1 MPRYD
6 LFEQRYSV
14 ANEDKCADNIPQT
27 LLCDSPTLYV
37 LRDAYGHDNT
47 VAWLFV
53 HLSAIALMIG
63 VRKGDDIMSHQL
75 TSLARVILHNY
86 PQLRATDLM
95 LFFSR
100 FKAGYYGRFYGTF
113 DPMVVSDALNQFAEW
128 CRLQRGLILTQ
139 RHIEQQRHL
148 PPPDTSRC
156 ISYSEFLALRS
167 RRLQLRLCRQHFF
180 SRHHCRDQPTAG
192 S

>member
-1 MPRYD
+1 MNENFSSQQVSKYSFNSFADFARAYGKEAITASINGVNTLTLVAHPTAPR
-6 LFEQRYSV
+6 
-14 ANEDKCADNIPQT
+14 
-27 LLCDSPTLYV
+27 LCDIDSL
-37 LRDAYGHDNT
+37 YGHR
-47 VAWLFV
+47 A
-53 HLSAIALMIG
+53 
-63 VRKGDDIMSHQL
+63 
-75 TSLARVILHNY
+75 ILHNY